1 MGLIKFQPRPK
12 VPPIGFF
19 QPISVDPRD
28 MMTDVEY
35 LLGILKKLN
44 ETIKQVNSNT
54 EFINNYAGKI
64 EEIEAEIANLRQE
77 MTTFESQI
85 NSQITARFLEIES
98 ELTSMIATA
107 LIQANAYTDA
117 IAGQLREEIR
127 NIALGQITVYD
138 PTTGMVNDLQDT
150 LDNMYGATREEAL
163 SASEYDAL
171 ELTANAYDGYEITAF
186 NYDRYGKTILTG
198 ASA

>member
-1 MGLIKFQPRPK
+1 MSLIKFQPRPK

-54 EFINNYAGKI
+54 EFIDNYAGRI
-64 EEIEAEIANLRQE
+64 EEIEAEIVSLRNE
-77 MTTFESQI
+77 MTDFETEI
-85 NSQITARFLEIES
+85 NAEITARFNEIKLELQS
-98 ELTSMIATA
+98 AIATT

-117 IAGQLREEIR
+117 TASVLRQEIQ
-127 NIALGQITVYD
+127 NVSLGQITLYD
-138 PTTGMVNDLQDT
+138 PTTGMMNNLQSVI
-150 LDNMYGATREEAL
+150 DNIYGASREEAIT
-163 SASEYDAL
+163 AGEYDTL
-171 ELTANAYDGYEITAF
+171 QLTAATYDGYELTAF
-186 NYDRYGKTILTG
+186 NYDRYGKTLLMD
-198 ASA
+198 A